1 MLIIIRYILLNNI
14 KNVVGSAGVLPGE
27 DVTSRLNPGKIFAS
41 QKDLP
46 S

>member
-1 MLIIIRYILLNNI
+1 MNILINNI
-14 KNVVGSAGVLPGE
+14 KNMVGSAGVLLGE

-41 QKDLP
+41 QEDSP